1 MSWFPIIVSCVFQ
14 VSGSG
19 ESDILWHIDDAD
31 ISSIIALFAFKMCC
45 QAATVAKLST
55 MCQRKNS
62 TAKLISQDLSNLY
75 QLARLK
81 IWPGKRHF
89 KIFLGFNLL
98 LNAQLLELSKQKSAT
113 FRSEKAWVQNFHW
126 FSNSSLKFYTFLA
139 TLRGQTPPR
148 LRVNLLV
155 RVPCLRS
162 FSQNEKFSSLDVLWL
177 KALLWRPSTPLHLW
191 ESSDGETCSQ
201 IGTVAMQVFLTTF
214 WFFAPHF

>member
-1 MSWFPIIVSCVFQ
+1 MSWFQIIVLCVFQ

-75 QLARLK
+75 QLVRLK

-89 KIFLGFNLL
+89 KVFLGFNLL
-98 LNAQLLELSKQKSAT
+98 LNAQRFKVTKQKSGT

-126 FSNSSLKFYTFLA
+126 FSNSSLA
-139 TLRGQTPPR
+139 ALRGQTPPR
-148 LRVNLLV
+148 LRVNLLE

-162 FSQNEKFSSLDVLWL
+162 FAQKGKNFTSRCFMIKSFVVV
-177 KALLWRPSTPLHLW
+177 T
-191 ESSDGETCSQ
+191 
-201 IGTVAMQVFLTTF
+201 FL
-214 WFFAPHF
+214 